1 MKTTLITLLAVFL
14 SSTLFATELE
24 WVDEQ
29 IEAIKPPRKGVSI
42 LGVGDPFIFLEKNNP
57 EAKKKGAASS
67 VPGTRVT
74 AAKPSV
80 LKQKVCP
87 PDGNTTKSN
96 GFDLSVI
103 INSKAMINGDWYKK
117 SDKINSYTVS
127 DISKNSVT
135 LKKGDKEL
143 ILSTASKKQTLKFKN
158 K

>member
-1 MKTTLITLLAVFL
+1 MKTILIMLLAVFL
-14 SSTLFATELE
+14 SSTLCATELE

-29 IEAIKPPRKGVSI
+29 IEAIKPPRKGVEISGI
-42 LGVGDPFIFLEKNNP
+42 NSPFVFLEKNKP
-57 EAKKKGAASS
+57 KEKGGASS
-67 VPGTRVT
+67 ASGIRIT
-74 AAKPSV
+74 APRPSV
-80 LKQKVCP
+80 LKQKACP

-96 GFDLSVI
+96 SFDLSVI
-103 INSKAMINGDWYKK
+103 INSKAMINGSWYKK
-117 SDKINSYTVS
+117 SDTINSYTIF

>member
-67 VPGTRVT
+67 APGTMVT
-74 AAKPSV
+74 AAKPSL

-87 PDGNTTKSN
+87 PDGNTTKSS
-96 GFDLSVI
+96 GFELSAI
-103 INSKAMINGDWYKK
+103 INSKAMINGSWYKK
-117 SDKINSYTVS
+117 SDTINSYTVS

-135 LKKGDKEL
+135 LKKGGKEL
-143 ILSTASKKQTLKFKN
+143 ILSTVSKKQTLKFKN

>member
-42 LGVGDPFIFLEKNNP
+42 SGVGDPFIFLEKNKP
-57 EAKKKGAASS
+57 KSKEKGAASS
-67 VPGTRVT
+67 SPGVKVT
-74 AAKPSV
+74 AKPSV

-87 PDGNTTKSN
+87 PDGNTTKSGN
-96 GFDLSVI
+96 FDLSVI
-103 INSKAMINGDWYKK
+103 INSKAMINGSWYKK
-117 SDKINSYTVS
+117 SDTISSYTVS
-127 DISKNSVT
+127 DVSKNSVT

-143 ILSTASKKQTLKFKN
+143 ILSTSSKKQTLKFKN

>member
-1 MKTTLITLLAVFL
+1 MKTILITLLAVFL
-14 SSTLFATELE
+14 SSTLCATELE

-29 IEAIKPPRKGVSI
+29 IEAIKPPRKGVEISGI
-42 LGVGDPFIFLEKNNP
+42 NSPFVFLEKNKP
-57 EAKKKGAASS
+57 KEKGGASS
-67 VPGTRVT
+67 ASGIRIT
-74 AAKPSV
+74 APRPSV
-80 LKQKVCP
+80 LKQKACP

-96 GFDLSVI
+96 SFDLSAI
-103 INSKAMINGDWYKK
+103 INSKAMINGSWYKK
-117 SDKINSYTVS
+117 SDTINSSTIF

>member
-1 MKTTLITLLAVFL
+1 MKTTLIILLAVFL

-29 IEAIKPPRKGVSI
+29 IEAIKPPRKGVNIS
-42 LGVGDPFIFLEKNNP
+42 GVGDPFIFLEKNKP
-57 EAKKKGAASS
+57 KTKEKSGTSS
-67 VPGTRVT
+67 TPGTRVT

-80 LKQKVCP
+80 LKQKACP
-87 PDGNTTKSN
+87 PDGNATKSN
-96 GFDLSVI
+96 NFDLSAI
-103 INSKAMINGDWYKK
+103 INSKAMINGSWYKK
-117 SDKINSYTVS
+117 SDTINSYTVS

-143 ILSTASKKQTLKFKN
+143 ILSTVSKKQTLKFKN

>member
-42 LGVGDPFIFLEKNNP
+42 AGVGDPFIFLEKNKP
-57 EAKKKGAASS
+57 KSKDKGTASS
-67 VPGTRVT
+67 APGIRMT

-87 PDGNTTKSN
+87 PDGNTTKSG
-96 GFDLSVI
+96 GFELSAI
-103 INSKAMINGDWYKK
+103 INSKAMINGSWYKK
-117 SDKINSYTVS
+117 SDTISSYTVS

-143 ILSTASKKQTLKFKN
+143 ILSTSSKKQTLKFKN